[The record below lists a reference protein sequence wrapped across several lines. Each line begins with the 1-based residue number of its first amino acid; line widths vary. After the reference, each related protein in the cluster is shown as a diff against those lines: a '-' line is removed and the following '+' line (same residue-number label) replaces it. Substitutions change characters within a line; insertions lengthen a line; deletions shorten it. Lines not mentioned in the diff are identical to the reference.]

1 MSWHSCHEVV
11 LILGAEL
18 FRFKRLITSFFFVN
32 LGKSIL
38 GRRKKAKDSDDEESD
53 DDEDEEDENA
63 DNEES
68 DAATV
73 DNSKKANPEKENDDS
88 DDSTSKSSS
97 KTGKDFEMV
106 EKSTVDTADE
116 EQDQP

>member
-1 MSWHSCHEVV
+1 MAF
-11 LILGAEL
+11 IN
-18 FRFKRLITSFFFVN
+18 TSAQAPRPCWAISVKTFNYFIFFVN